1 MEANFAKALAWLRTS
16 EGGNDDDPDD
26 SGGRTSRGITQRE
39 YNAYCEMAGLARGD
53 VWKAPDEVVND
64 IYHRSYWNPYCP
76 TLPPGVDYMF
86 FDHAVLAGPH
96 QAIVT
101 LQRALGVSA
110 DGHIGVVTSA
120 ALVNARP
127 LEIVDRMADGRR
139 AFYNHLVATIPH
151 DRKFY
156 KGWNSRVSF
165 AQKNAHTLV
174 TE

>member
-1 MEANFAKALAWLRTS
+1 
-16 EGGNDDDPDD
+16 
-26 SGGRTSRGITQRE
+26 
-39 YNAYCEMAGLARGD
+39 
-53 VWKAPDEVVND
+53 
-64 IYHRSYWNPYCP
+64 
-76 TLPPGVDYMF
+76 MF